1 MLEKFRFHSAT
12 IVPKVCKK
20 NLSAQLS
27 WSDLEISWWW
37 PWKGTFG
44 HAQSLFFHIW
54 GFPKIWGTPKWM
66 VKIMENPIQID
77 DLGGK
82 PAISGN
88 NHMWMWLYHFIITL
102 SRPHSCSALMPWSD
116 DAPLLRLEVW
126 RICRHPGD
134 DKANPAL
141 GDHVAPFQTPNI
153 CTKMHQ
159 STSTYHQIPGT
170 NSKLYP
176 TYQPVKKTIWE
187 GFCLLNHYSKKIV
200 LAHSPNM
207 TKIPILNI
215 GYQFSPARNF
225 NTEVTEGFLST
236 LCIEQS
242 DSELQKWNSSGSA
255 ILTDQQFWIRSGW
268 LCRLCM

>member
-1 MLEKFRFHSAT
+1 
-12 IVPKVCKK
+12 
-20 NLSAQLS
+20 
-27 WSDLEISWWW
+27 
-37 PWKGTFG
+37 
-44 HAQSLFFHIW
+44 
-54 GFPKIWGTPKWM
+54 
-66 VKIMENPIQID
+66 MENPIQID